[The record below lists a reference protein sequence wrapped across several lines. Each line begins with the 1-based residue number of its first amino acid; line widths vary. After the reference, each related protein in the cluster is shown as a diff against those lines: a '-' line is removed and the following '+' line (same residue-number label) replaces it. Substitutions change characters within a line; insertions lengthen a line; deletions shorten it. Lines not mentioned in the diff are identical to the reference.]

1 MTWGLQPYL
10 GKQQLVTETAT
21 ILPAETW
28 DPIGNSSHSLAPRQ
42 LRMKAH
48 LTNPEFESEFSGTPN
63 YEPCGPKNGTGLSGV
78 VLLRPYVPHGT
89 KAMSEYFA
97 LGKTCREQRRTL
109 RDEVSQNVVNDSEFK
124 FKKVLLFNLL
134 QDSVAD
140 LLIKCLYAL
149 S

>member
-1 MTWGLQPYL
+1 
-10 GKQQLVTETAT
+10 
-21 ILPAETW
+21 
-28 DPIGNSSHSLAPRQ
+28 
-42 LRMKAH
+42 MKAH

-134 QDSVAD
+134 QHSVAD
-140 LLIKCLYAL
+140 LLITCMQHYHIAIPYKVITRQLINIL
-149 S
+149 TRRSVIFHKMQGHLKLKQK